1 VIPLHR
7 RLAALLALIALLAFI
22 SGAGLSAP
30 SSIPAAVML
39 LLAVFA
45 QPGEGAARR
54 LEPLWR
60 VAAVLLAGR
69 AVVIVFLGHGDA
81 VLPMV
86 DLLLLLLCAESLRP
100 RDGSGDARHF
110 ALTFALLIASA
121 AYRPG
126 PAFGVLFAAYV
137 VCAVVT
143 LLVGHLT
150 RQAASHGLQPP
161 APRPA
166 FLLRIA
172 LLSLVVLVSSM
183 VVFLFFPRVSR
194 AWATRTTP
202 LPASAVIG
210 FSDRVSIG
218 DHGARLEPNPLVVL
232 RVEFP
237 QGRPPDLASLYWRGR
252 SYNRF
257 DGRTWSR
264 LERAPSLATQPQR
277 WPGPALDQLI
287 YARPL
292 ADANVVFGLH
302 PITGVSPQSRIHT
315 LRTGSDDYV
324 YVGDGDPTYRV
335 RSRPQAPHPDS
346 LRPVEM
352 RYPPEVMAHL
362 QLPPTSLRVL
372 ALADSFR
379 SHAVSVYDQAA
390 EIERWLH
397 TFRYTL
403 DLPGTAQQAT
413 LDHFLFVRRAGH
425 CEYFSTAM
433 AVLLRAGG
441 VPARNV
447 NGFLGGEW
455 NEFGGFL
462 TVTQNNAHS
471 WVEVWFPGWG
481 WVPFDPTP
489 PGASAAAGV
498 GMARSFSSLR
508 ALFAGLEHRWGK
520 WVLDYDVGTQTALL
534 RRTTAPIA
542 RSVDAQRDNDGG
554 LPWPLIAVAV
564 ALSGA
569 VVLFAQAR
577 FPVRRGRPPAVRA
590 YLRLRRAYERA
601 GLLSAADSTPLRF
614 AAAVTGMPGGEPAQR
629 AVSVY
634 VRARFGGRELDA
646 DELIQLRRDVAA
658 ARRELRRRASAQSAN
673 GSDDTG
679 NDGRSDGGG
688 LRSFG

>member
-1 VIPLHR
+1 MIPLHR

-30 SSIPAAVML
+30 SAIPAAVVL

-45 QPGEGAARR
+45 QPGEDAARR

-60 VAAVLLAGR
+60 AAAVLLAGR

-143 LLVGHLT
+143 LLVGHLS
-150 RQAASHGLQPP
+150 RQAASQGLQPP

-172 LLSLVVLVSSM
+172 LLSLVVLVSSTT
-183 VVFLFFPRVSR
+183 VFLFFPRVSR

-218 DHGARLEPNPLVVL
+218 AHGARLEPNPQIVL

-237 QGRPPDLASLYWRGR
+237 DGPPPDLASLYWRGR

-277 WPGPALDQLI
+277 WPGPTLDQLI

-302 PITGVSPQSRIHT
+302 PIVGVSPQSRIRT
-315 LRTGSDDYV
+315 LRTGSDDYL
-324 YVGDGDPTYRV
+324 YVGDGDPTYHV
-335 RSRPQAPHPDS
+335 RSRPQTPHADS

-379 SHAVSVYDQAA
+379 THAVSIYDQAV

-413 LDHFLFVRRAGH
+413 LDHFLFERRAGH

-489 PGASAAAGV
+489 PGAAAAGV
-498 GMARSFSSLR
+498 GVARSFSSLR
-508 ALFAGLEHRWGK
+508 ALFVGLDHRWGK
-520 WVLDYDVGTQTALL
+520 WVLDYDVGTQISLL

-542 RSVDAQRDNDGG
+542 RSVDAQRDKDGG
-554 LPWPLIAVAV
+554 LPWLLIAVAL
-564 ALSGA
+564 ALGG

-577 FPVRRGRPPAVRA
+577 FPLRRRRPPAVRA

-601 GLLSAADSTPLRF
+601 GLPSAADSTPLQF
-614 AAAVTGMPGGEPAQR
+614 AAAVSGMPGGEPARR
-629 AVSVY
+629 AVNVY
-634 VRARFGGRELDA
+634 VGARFGGRELNA
-646 DELIQLRRDVAA
+646 DELDQLRCDVAA
-658 ARRELRRRASAQSAN
+658 ARSALRRRAAAQSAS
-673 GSDDTG
+673 GSDDRG